1 MPTNIN
7 ADNGV
12 VSGIAGLKTSADNSG
27 VLALQSNGTTA
38 LTVSTTLALGVG
50 STPSYGTAGQVLT
63 SAGSGAPPT
72 WSSAGGSSQ
81 WTTTGSNIYYTT
93 GKVFINTTTGS
104 DGRFCVDQDVDST
117 AFRGINVRSADVKKF
132 VGAFGINST
141 GDLAISQSY
150 DGGTGSYK
158 QIVFNT
164 GANRKLSINESSGA
178 IALQDA
184 VTTANG
190 VGITF
195 PATQSASTNANTL
208 DDYEEG
214 TWTPVIIGTTTAG
227 TGTYTTQT
235 GSYTKIGNQVTLH
248 LTLTWT
254 AHTGT
259 GNMRISGLPFTV
271 GSYLSAG
278 SVGLCDAISLT
289 ASNSLAVYSLTAEAR
304 LALVQ
309 NPTGGGTAA
318 GVPMDTSAGP
328 LVISIT
334 YTV

>member
-1 MPTNIN
+1 VQSSDTASHAWYLTNTSGTAGN
-7 ADNGV
+7 AITFTQTMTLDANGRL
-12 VSGIAGLKTSADNSG
+12 GITTTSPSYPLDIGTSQSAETIARVLNSSTNASAASVFRVQNSASNLDVAIRSTGASAFNALDAGSAYFG
-27 VLALQSNGTTA
+27 YNGTTSLVLYSSNA
-38 LTVSTTLALGVG
+38 SGVIKFATNTTERMRIPA
-50 STPSYGTAGQVLT
+50 
-63 SAGSGAPPT
+63 
-72 WSSAGGSSQ
+72 AGGVQ
-81 WTTTGSNIYYTT
+81 
-93 GKVFINTTTGS
+93 
-104 DGRFCVDQDVDST
+104 
-117 AFRGINVRSADVKKF
+117 
-132 VGAFGINST
+132 
-141 GDLAISQSY
+141 
-150 DGGTGSYK
+150 
-158 QIVFNT
+158 
-164 GANRKLSINESSGA
+164 
-178 IALQDA
+178 A
-184 VTTANG
+184 VTTISVGNATPSTSG
-190 VGITF
+190 AGITF
-195 PATQSASTNANTL
+195 PATQSASSDANTL

-214 TWTPVIIGTTTAG
+214 TWTPTIIGTTTAG